1 MPEGQDELERAV
13 AVDDAQAAR
22 SLLRET
28 PATDEDALQQLALQ
42 AAAGSGLATELLI
55 ERLDESGVVRRFARG
70 SLFDETAVDDVC
82 QDTLISVAGG
92 IGSFRG
98 GAKVS
103 TWVHTIVRNRVVDH
117 LRRQRATSPLPEDD
131 LAPAQRISSMIASR
145 TTVRDALAALPELY
159 REPVT
164 LRDMEGLTYAEI
176 SERLDRSVGT
186 VKSQV
191 SRGRALVAAALRGTG
206 EGGF

>member
-1 MPEGQDELERAV
+1 MPEGREELARAV
-13 AVDDAQAAR
+13 AAEDAHAAR

-28 PATDEDALQQLALQ
+28 PVADEEVLQQLALQ
-42 AAAGSGLATELLI
+42 AAAGSALATELLI
-55 ERLDESGVVRRFARG
+55 ERLDESGVARRFARG
-70 SLFDETAVDDVC
+70 SLFDDAAVDDVC
-82 QDTLISVAGG
+82 QDTLISVASG

-98 GAKVS
+98 GAKVT

-145 TTVRDALAALPELY
+145 TTVRDALAALPDLY

-164 LRDMEGLTYAEI
+164 LRDLEGMAYAEI

-191 SRGRALVAAALRGTG
+191 SRGRALVAGALRDTH
-206 EGGF
+206 EGGS